1 MFLADDR
8 FLCNSVE
15 KKKKNSGAEIFSLVP
30 LQFLMHRPFE
40 KEFQIK
46 SLILSKQNKKNTHLI
61 QLRAYQVKNLDH
73 SMIDCYPQMFDLS
86 DWS

>member
-1 MFLADDR
+1 MIDFFAIPSKR
-8 FLCNSVE
+8 
-15 KKKKNSGAEIFSLVP
+15 KKKNSGAEIFSLVP

>member
-1 MFLADDR
+1 MIDFFAIP
-8 FLCNSVE
+8 S
-15 KKKKNSGAEIFSLVP
+15 KGKKNSGAEIFSLVP